1 MRSLVGNVRRTPPSG
16 AQLKASVLWRG
27 GCDESEAAGE
37 VASCRVNQHGQLCFG
52 HLALVVPSAVLD
64 ERTLTFL
71 ARGQGVR
78 EGALGRRNCWV

>member
-16 AQLKASVLWRG
+16 AQPKASVLWRG

-52 HLALVVPSAVLD
+52 HLALVAALRRVG
-64 ERTLTFL
+64 RTD
-71 ARGQGVR
+71 ADVSCAGAGRSRGR
-78 EGALGRRNCWV
+78 FR